1 LSHSLTTQRPRG
13 PDPAPRRAAPEIEP
27 KRALVTPMIR
37 VRDVPEIAPKRALV
51 TSKIRLREV
60 LYVIG
65 AATVLEIIAAVIVLG
80 MFW

>member
-1 LSHSLTTQRPRG
+1 
-13 PDPAPRRAAPEIEP
+13 
-27 KRALVTPMIR
+27 MIR
-37 VRDVPEIAPKRALV
+37 VRDMPEIAPKRALV

-80 MFW
+80 MF